1 MISSHLNKKSFL
13 LRFIL
18 CFSLTLIILGA
29 VQAVIGTVR
38 LYNPSEQ
45 EYEKLSPKTVSN
57 ISTETA
63 PKPEPEKIIIQ
74 ESPKETIYYVA
85 EKQDIEDVPLKDT
98 KPTISLQKI
107 QTTKIQKESSPSI
120 TSPLQKKEIISPI
133 RIVIN
138 PEKETAP
145 KGYKETIQSVVT
157 GKYFRDALWKFPI
170 IIDTKRVEPR

>member
-1 MISSHLNKKSFL
+1 L

-18 CFSLTLIILGA
+18 YFSLTLIILGA

-45 EYEKLSPKTVSN
+45 EYEKLSPKTVSS
-57 ISTETA
+57 IPIEIA
-63 PKPEPEKIIIQ
+63 PTPKPEKIIIQ
-74 ESPKETIYYVA
+74 ESPKEVIYYVA
-85 EKQDIEDVPLKDT
+85 EKQNTKDVPSEDT
-98 KPTISLQKI
+98 KPTISPKKI
-107 QTTKIQKESSPSI
+107 QTTKIQKENSPSI
-120 TSPLQKKEIISPI
+120 TSPLQKEEIISPI
-133 RIVIN
+133 RIVIS

-170 IIDTKRVEPR
+170 IIDTKRIEPR